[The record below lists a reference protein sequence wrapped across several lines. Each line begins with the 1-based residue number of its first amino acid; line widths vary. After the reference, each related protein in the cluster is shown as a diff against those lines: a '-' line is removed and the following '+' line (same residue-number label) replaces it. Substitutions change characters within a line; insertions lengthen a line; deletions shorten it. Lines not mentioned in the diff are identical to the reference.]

1 MSFRT
6 WFDYPKLRGSI
17 APIQHARR
25 GARRRKPFSSGL
37 AFESLEN
44 RCMMTAVF
52 SVGNAAVLEGN
63 AGSQR
68 AAVVVSLSEPH
79 GSRVTVD
86 YRTVN
91 GTATAGRDYNS
102 VSGKLTFAKGELSKT
117 IQIPVIG
124 DRVPEV
130 DKSFSVKL
138 SDAKHA
144 KIANRTAVVT
154 ILDDEPR
161 ISITDVWTKEGNSS
175 TTPFTFTVSLSA
187 AYDQQ
192 VTVNYA
198 TTNGSA
204 SAGVDYTAASGQLV
218 FAPGQTSQTISVGV
232 NGNRLPG
239 PDKSFSVSLSTQNN
253 YAVISKGV
261 GVGTIVDDE
270 PRISISDTYN
280 YGETTFTFSVSL
292 SAAYDQDVTVNF
304 NTADGT
310 AISGLDYVATSG
322 TLTFARGETTKT
334 ITVDVLDTTSAD
346 KSFSIHLSGD
356 STNAL
361 IANESAFGYWYYDYG
376 YYDSGY
382 YGYYDPGYYYYYDSY
397 YGY

>member
-1 MSFRT
+1 
-6 WFDYPKLRGSI
+6 
-17 APIQHARR
+17 
-25 GARRRKPFSSGL
+25 
-37 AFESLEN
+37 
-44 RCMMTAVF
+44 MMTAVL
-52 SVGNAAVLEGN
+52 SVGNVAILEGN
-63 AGSQR
+63 AGAQR

-86 YRTVN
+86 YRTIN
-91 GTATAGRDYNS
+91 GTATAGRDYNA
-102 VSGKLTFAKGELSKT
+102 VSGKLTFAKGETSKT

-130 DKSFSVKL
+130 DKTFSVKL

-144 KIANRTAVVT
+144 KIANHTGVVA

-161 ISITDVWTKEGNSS
+161 ISISDVSTKEGNSS

-187 AYDQQ
+187 AYDQA

-204 SAGVDYTAASGQLV
+204 SAGVDFTAASGQLV
-218 FAPGQTSQTISVGV
+218 FAPGQTSQTIAVAV

-239 PDKSFSVSLSTQNN
+239 PDKTFSVSLSTPNQ

-270 PRISISDTYN
+270 PRITISDVYN
-280 YGETTFTFSVSL
+280 YGETTFTFTATL
-292 SAAYDQDVTVNF
+292 SAAYDQDVMVNF

-310 AISGLDYVATSG
+310 AIAGLDYVATSG

-346 KSFSIHLSGD
+346 KSFSIHFSSV

-361 IANESAFGYWYYDYG
+361 IANESAIGYWYYDYG
-376 YYDSGY
+376 YYDPGY
-382 YGYYDPGYYYYYDSY
+382 YYYDPGYYYYYDGY

>member
-6 WFDYPKLRGSI
+6 WLNSPKLRGSI
-17 APIQHARR
+17 TPIQHVRR
-25 GARRRKPFSSGL
+25 AASRRKPPSSRL

-44 RCMMTAVF
+44 RCMMTAVL
-52 SVGNAAVLEGN
+52 SVGNVAVLEGN
-63 AGSQR
+63 VGAQR

-86 YRTVN
+86 YRTIN
-91 GTATAGRDYNS
+91 GTATAGRDYNA
-102 VSGKLTFAKGELSKT
+102 VSGKLTFAKGETSKT

-130 DKSFSVKL
+130 DKAFSLKL

-144 KIANRTAVVT
+144 KIANRTTVVT

-161 ISITDVWTKEGNSS
+161 ISISDVSTKEGNSS

-187 AYDQQ
+187 AYDQA

-204 SAGVDYTAASGQLV
+204 SAGVDFTAASGQLV
-218 FAPGQTSQTISVGV
+218 FAPGQTSQTIAVAV

-239 PDKSFSVSLSTQNN
+239 PDKTFSVSLSTPNQ
-253 YAVISKGV
+253 YAVINKGV

-270 PRISISDTYN
+270 PRISISDVYN
-280 YGETTFTFSVSL
+280 YGETTFTFTATL

-310 AISGLDYVATSG
+310 ALAGLDYVATSG

-346 KSFSIHLSGD
+346 KSFSIHLNGV

-376 YYDSGY
+376 YYDPGY
-382 YGYYDPGYYYYYDSY
+382 YYYDPGYYYYYEGY